1 MFFGKKKTEPSQA
14 ATNNPAPAAQSHPEL
29 QAEPEPA
36 PKTDGAAQ
44 PVATAPLR
52 SSQPESVAAAQ
63 NAKPAGKHPL
73 HVLGEITSLMAMSPT
88 YREVKIVDLTWLITP
103 ALQTKQIAI
112 AEARDATGKIRPAAG
127 IVWAKVSAEVDRRL
141 SEQATVPPQIKPDE
155 WTSGDIPWI
164 IMAIGTD
171 KACHATISQLSKTRL
186 NNQPVKILA
195 RGSDGKIS
203 ARELA
208 PAA

>member
-1 MFFGKKKTEPSQA
+1 MFFGKKKSDPPKTEANKSAPPAQA
-14 ATNNPAPAAQSHPEL
+14 RTEAQSPPVASP
-29 QAEPEPA
+29 QTAA
-36 PKTDGAAQ
+36 AAQ
-44 PVATAPLR
+44 PVATSPSL
-52 SSQPESVAAAQ
+52 SSQLQSVAAPES
-63 NAKPAGKHPL
+63 AKPTGKHPL

-88 YREVKIVDLTWLITP
+88 YREVKIADLTWLITP

-112 AEARDATGKIRPAAG
+112 AEARDSTGKIRPAAG
-127 IVWAKVSAEVDRRL
+127 VVWAKVSAEVDRRL